1 MTVTNLTDSLNNESE
16 DVIDVHDDVSNH
28 LEDAETISNHKIE
41 LVPGE
46 KDGSEWMILDD
57 IFNLHKKDKSANETF
72 WECSGRRRLNCQFKC
87 ATFEGEDGME
97 LKFMYKLEKRYF
109 NQIQKHM

>member
-28 LEDAETISNHKIE
+28 LEDAETISIHTIE
-41 LVPGE
+41 LVSEE

-57 IFNLHKKDKSANETF
+57 IFIL
-72 WECSGRRRLNCQFKC
+72 LLQV
-87 ATFEGEDGME
+87 
-97 LKFMYKLEKRYF
+97 F
-109 NQIQKHM
+109 NFCCYHILD